1 MRLSVLYKIRLSVQA
16 LALIGC
22 VLWLTP
28 VCAIAERFPVKTYGT
43 PDGLGSSF
51 INGIIQD
58 SRGFLWVCTRDG
70 LSRFDGHKFKTYKTS
85 DGLPIPAV
93 TAILENQ
100 DGTFWVTT
108 NGGGVCKF
116 NPAGRKAASSNDHGG
131 TLFTTYRL
139 DKSEL
144 SNRVNQLYRD
154 SEKRIWLG
162 TDDGLFRLNHE
173 SGKVTFELVP
183 MCTDSYQDQRQ
194 PAVNEIIE
202 DSNREIWVA
211 LSRNGLY
218 RIFKDGRGR
227 HYSAPQYNALATP
240 VALLEDRRGRLWVGT
255 TAGLCM
261 VESSPGLDA
270 LQVQHYSEK
279 NGLAHNKVNSLIK
292 TLDGHLWIGSPNGLS
307 EFDGSGFKAFN
318 KGSGLDGAV
327 NQLLEDRDRNLWIG
341 TPSDGLLKFARNGF
355 STYGGTGDRGLSD
368 IQNIFEDEAGNLWVV
383 SSDWYL
389 SQIGAKEVLSI
400 RMNMPAEATS
410 TWLSNAVV
418 RDHRGEF
425 WAVTD
430 GLGVFR
436 FPSVGDIRQL
446 ARLKPKAIY
455 TLKTGLSSNYVGS
468 IFEDLRGDIWFRITN
483 KLPLQMGHWERAT
496 ETFRSYTK
504 ADGLPELSGLS
515 AFYRAPDGDLWLT
528 FFGGKIYRYRDGR
541 FISFIEPEA
550 PQRDSITA
558 LFVDSQKRLWI
569 ADNKTGVARID
580 NPTSDQPLKVN
591 YGVAQG
597 LSSDNAR
604 CIGEDRWGRIYIGTV
619 RGVDRINTAT
629 GKVKNFSSADG
640 LSSDFTKQIYRDRED
655 NLWIGT
661 LNGIS
666 KFTPEPPAD
675 SLPPAVIISGLRVA
689 GEAQALNELG
699 ETDIG
704 NLEFDAGRNQLQIDF
719 TAPAFGLGE
728 SLRFQYKLEG
738 ANQQWSPLTELRSV
752 NYANL
757 SPGSYRFLVR
767 AVNGEGI
774 ASDVPAYVHF
784 TILPPLTQRWWF
796 LLTLGLLLCAAIYLF
811 FRYRVNRLLEIERV
825 RTRIAA
831 DLHDDIGASLSHIA
845 VVSEVVKRQLPE
857 QETAL
862 SKNLSVMARKSREA
876 VDSMSDIVWAI
887 NPQRDHL
894 YDLTR
899 RMRNFASELLP
910 ARDIA
915 FEFKAPGGEQDI
927 RLGADVR
934 RQMFLIYKESLN
946 NLVRHSGC
954 TEARI
959 EIYMEGKQ
967 LVLRVS
973 DNGRGFTPAENWRG
987 NGLKNM
993 KKRAESLKGRLDF
1006 ITFQNC
1012 GTTVIL
1018 EMPHHPAPTFTYG
1031 L

>member
-1 MRLSVLYKIRLSVQA
+1 MRRCFRINRSLTVQVL
-16 LALIGC
+16 
-22 VLWLTP
+22 VLPCIYLLTV
-28 VCAIAERFPVKTYGT
+28 VCAFAERFPVKTFGT

-51 INGIIQD
+51 INAVIQD
-58 SRGFLWVCTRDG
+58 SGGFLWVCTRDG
-70 LSRFDGHKFKTYKTS
+70 LSRFDGHQFKTYKTY

-93 TAILENQ
+93 TAILEND
-100 DGTFWVTT
+100 DGTFWVST
-108 NGGGVCKF
+108 NGGGVCRF
-116 NPAGRKAASSNDHGG
+116 NPTGRKVALKGDREGE
-131 TLFTTYRL
+131 LFTTYKL

-144 SNRVNQLYRD
+144 SNRINQLYRD
-154 SEKRIWLG
+154 SHRRIWLG
-162 TDDGLFRLNHE
+162 TDDGLFRLDE
-173 SGKVTFELVP
+173 EGGRVTFELVP
-183 MCTDSYQDQRQ
+183 LHTNSLPDQRQ
-194 PAVNEIIE
+194 AAVNNILE
-202 DSNREIWVA
+202 DRNGEIWVA

-218 RIFKDGRGR
+218 RIFKDGRVR
-227 HYSAPQYNALATP
+227 HYCAPQYSALATP
-240 VALLEDRRGRLWVGT
+240 VTLLEDRRGKLWVGT
-255 TAGLCM
+255 TTGLCL
-261 VESSPGLDA
+261 VESSPGADA
-270 LQVQHYSEK
+270 LRVQHYGEK
-279 NGLAHNKVNSLIK
+279 AGLAHHKVSSLIE
-292 TLDGHLWIGSPNGLS
+292 TVDGHIWIGTVNGLS
-307 EFDGSGFKAFN
+307 EYDGSGFRAFN
-318 KGSGLDGAV
+318 KESGLGGAV
-327 NQLLEDRDRNLWIG
+327 NHLLEDRDRNLWIG
-341 TPSDGLLKFARNGF
+341 TPAEGLLKLARKGF
-355 STYGGTGDRGLSD
+355 STYGGTGYKSLTD
-368 IQNIFEDEAGNLWVV
+368 IQNIFEDPEGKLWVV
-383 SSDWYL
+383 SGDWYL
-389 SQIGAKEVLSI
+389 SQIGAKEVFSV
-400 RMNMPAEATS
+400 RMNMPAGATS
-410 TWLSNAVV
+410 TWLSNAVL
-418 RDHRGEF
+418 RDRTGEF
-425 WAVTD
+425 WAITD

-436 FPSVGDIRQL
+436 FPAVSHIAQL
-446 ARLKPKAIY
+446 ARVKPKAIY
-455 TLKTGLSSNYVGS
+455 TRKTGLSSNFVGR
-468 IFEDLRGDIWFRITN
+468 ILEDRRGDIWFRMTN
-483 KLPLQMGHWERAT
+483 VLPLQVGCWERAT
-496 ETFRSYTK
+496 DTFRCFTS
-504 ADGLPELSGLS
+504 ADGLPEFSGLNATYS
-515 AFYRAPDGDLWLT
+515 DPDGELWLA
-528 FFGGKIYRYRDGR
+528 FFGGKVYRYRDGR
-541 FISFIEPEA
+541 FIRFIEPDA

-558 LFVDSQKRLWI
+558 LFIDSQKRLWI
-569 ADNKTGVARID
+569 ADNKTGVVRID

-591 YGVAQG
+591 YSVAQG

-640 LSSDFTKQIYRDRED
+640 LSSDFTKQIYRDRQD

-661 LNGIS
+661 LGGIS

-675 SLPPAVIISGLRVA
+675 SAPPAITISGLRVA
-689 GEAQALNELG
+689 GEPQVINELG

-704 NLEFDAGRNQLQIDF
+704 NLEFEASRNQLQIDF

-738 ANQQWSPLTELRSV
+738 ANQEWSPLTGFRSV

-757 SPGSYRFLVR
+757 SPGSYRFVVR

-774 ASDVPAYVHF
+774 VSSVPAYLRF
-784 TILPPLTQRWWF
+784 TILRPVYQRWWF
-796 LLTLGLLLCAAIYLF
+796 LALLGLLFGGALYIL

-857 QETAL
+857 QETQL
-862 SKNLSVMARKSREA
+862 SKNLSVMARISREA

-915 FEFKAPGGEQDI
+915 FEFKAPSSERDI

-954 TEARI
+954 TEAQI

-973 DNGRGFTPAENWRG
+973 DNGKGFSLAENWRG

-1012 GTTVIL
+1012 GTTMIL
-1018 EMPHHPAPTFTYG
+1018 EMPHHPAHTFS
-1031 L
+1031 